1 MSELKISVV
10 VPIHGVENY
19 LNKCLS
25 SLADQD
31 FEYVYEVLC
40 INDNCNDNC
49 EKIIDSFVGLYPHIF
64 KKINANNGNLS
75 LSRNIGIENASG
87 DYLTFVDGDDYV
99 SKDFLKVLFDTVK
112 KGKLNLGVCN
122 FIMAYEDGKFKKA
135 FSSYIALNGFF
146 NHKVALNFLMGDL
159 KIRGFVWNKIY
170 KRSFI
175 LEHNMRFC
183 DNRVIIEDMWFN
195 AFAFFYNDLEVG
207 CSKKRCYYYVQRQGS
222 LLHQGYKPLHLADI
236 MVNLLKAIRVV
247 ELKNMTKFPTKLL
260 TFTRK
265 YIIHYSIFANRKYI
279 PNYKKTIKKYSKDI
293 RAIKKIKSIDEFD
306 KDFLKIIG
314 F

>member
-1 MSELKISVV
+1 
-10 VPIHGVENY
+10 
-19 LNKCLS
+19 
-25 SLADQD
+25 
-31 FEYVYEVLC
+31 
-40 INDNCNDNC
+40 
-49 EKIIDSFVGLYPHIF
+49 
-64 KKINANNGNLS
+64 
-75 LSRNIGIENASG
+75 
-87 DYLTFVDGDDYV
+87 
-99 SKDFLKVLFDTVK
+99 
-112 KGKLNLGVCN
+112 
-122 FIMAYEDGKFKKA
+122 
-135 FSSYIALNGFF
+135 
-146 NHKVALNFLMGDL
+146 MGDL
-159 KIRGFVWNKIY
+159 KIRGFAWNKIY

-183 DNRVIIEDMWFN
+183 DARVIVEDMWFN
-195 AFAFFYNDLEVG
+195 AFAFFYNNLEVG